1 MVRNGVGVVFVNG
14 FGVWSLW
21 VRDTGPSGVVY
32 RVRMS
37 LDDFD
42 ALGIHEY
49 QRVQL
54 RLPGRDQAAMYL
66 CGAGARTRPSSGWS
80 LASMCGGRAAQ
91 PSGHPANC
99 SKSTAASWRLIS

>member
-21 VRDTGPSGVVY
+21 VRDTGPAGVVY

-42 ALGIHEY
+42 ALGVHEY

-54 RLPGRDQAAMYL
+54 RLPGRDEASLYL
-66 CGAGARTRPSSGWS
+66 R
-80 LASMCGGRAAQ
+80 GRREN
-91 PSGHPANC
+91 PPFVWLEFGFDV
-99 SKSTAASWRLIS
+99 RR

>member
-1 MVRNGVGVVFVNG
+1 MVRAVLNGVGVLDING
-14 FGVWSLW
+14 YGVWAFWGSECKLAG
-21 VRDTGPSGVVY
+21 DFI

-54 RLPGRDQAAMYL
+54 KLPR
-66 CGAGARTRPSSGWS
+66 SSNRS
-80 LASMCGGRAAQ
+80 RRS
-91 PSGHPANC
+91 
-99 SKSTAASWRLIS
+99 

>member
-1 MVRNGVGVVFVNG
+1 MRNGVVVVFING
-14 FGVWSLW
+14 YGVWALR

-32 RVRMS
+32 RVLMS

-54 RLPGRDQAAMYL
+54 RLPGRDEASLYL
-66 CGAGARTRPSSGWS
+66 R
-80 LASMCGGRAAQ
+80 GRREN
-91 PSGHPANC
+91 PPFVWLEFGFDV
-99 SKSTAASWRLIS
+99 RR